1 MDRAADWA
9 SLLYWIGVAVI
20 GLAII
25 LAWESYSRARFHDPE
40 LSEVRRRRE
49 EARNR
54 ERDFL
59 TRRPDE

>member
-9 SLLYWIGVAVI
+9 SLLYWI